1 MSGGITSSALLVTLF
16 SKKIGF
22 TPQEYRLFTLTKKSL
37 MNSERKKSA
46 VICMQRMFRAQKTS
60 AANVD
65 GWGWSFFSSLY
76 QKLLTG
82 HPITSDKGTVRSW
95 ITKEWSEQ
103 RKIFK
108 AVSQDTRE
116 IQDPLE
122 QATEVFENV
131 AEIVEKLQSA
141 CDSNN
146 QSYEACHQQLE
157 KSEENLQRISA
168 MISTLETLLQS
179 QPSPTTKAQ

>member
-1 MSGGITSSALLVTLF
+1 
-16 SKKIGF
+16 
-22 TPQEYRLFTLTKKSL
+22 

-122 QATEVFENV
+122 QATEVFDTFRF
-131 AEIVEKLQSA
+131 AERLDGDVGR
-141 CDSNN
+141 DFF
-146 QSYEACHQQLE
+146 CHRHRLE
-157 KSEENLQRISA
+157 VY
-168 MISTLETLLQS
+168 M
-179 QPSPTTKAQ
+179 